1 MVLITRL
8 HAQRDS
14 GLCHGM
20 RTDWKQ
26 CWLLDPWPKGEH
38 ICALLVLDF
47 KDPSEVLQVFISV
60 IYQFYESRATLSVH
74 SAICTFTAYV
84 PRPIYV
90 HAMHSL
96 ISNLQMRKQR
106 NQLFPSRQ
114 TQQGNIEK
122 TFIWKKTK
130 NATDF
135 QELLHTSIWKAALAA
150 LPSFLF
156 YPPKF
161 CNKTTLQI
169 QFLKLPNKTPIT
181 Y

>member
-1 MVLITRL
+1 MAWEQTGNNADFWIP
-8 HAQRDS
+8 
-14 GLCHGM
+14 GL
-20 RTDWKQ
+20 
-26 CWLLDPWPKGEH
+26 KGN
-38 ICALLVLDF
+38 
-47 KDPSEVLQVFISV
+47 ISV
-60 IYQFYESRATLSVH
+60 PSYSWLQRSLRSTASIYFGDLSVLWVQDY
-74 SAICTFTAYV
+74 AICTFTAYV

-106 NQLFPSRQ
+106 NQLFLPRQ

-135 QELLHTSIWKAALAA
+135 QELLHTSIWKAALAT

-181 Y
+181 C